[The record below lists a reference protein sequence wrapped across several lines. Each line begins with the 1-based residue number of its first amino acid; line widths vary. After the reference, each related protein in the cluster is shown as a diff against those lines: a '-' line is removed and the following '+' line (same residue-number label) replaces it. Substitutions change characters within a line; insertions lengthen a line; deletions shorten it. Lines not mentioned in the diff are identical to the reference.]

1 MDATLASMVAFVTE
15 TDLASIPP
23 AAVALTKRHLIDSV
37 ACGAGAFRSPTADRI
52 RAAVSGIEEAPGA
65 SAYGIAHRLAPEMAA
80 FVNAS
85 LNRCLD
91 YNDFGPSGHPSDM
104 MPSQLAL
111 AESAGAGG
119 ADLIRGIHV
128 AYEIA
133 TALADAAPIAEID
146 WDMGVYYAVA
156 AAGGMASIL
165 GLGPEATANA
175 ISLAAVPNNPLRVT
189 RSGPASEWRSAATA
203 HACMSALF
211 ATRLARAGITGP
223 PEPFE
228 GRHGVFDTVLD
239 AGPIV
244 LGPMARG
251 AAPGALERGALKK
264 HSACFQAQSGVD
276 AALRLSGQCDAADI
290 ERITVETSH
299 GTWCYVGGGRGDREE
314 RWAPSTREAA
324 DHSLPYMV
332 ANVFLDGRIDLSTYA
347 PDRLAERRWA
357 SLIERI
363 EVRPD
368 PELTDGPQRGMNP
381 ARVTVEL
388 VDGRV
393 LSELS
398 TFPYDARGRS
408 VVSDDDVKEK
418 FDVMTADVLS
428 PGDAAALHD
437 ALTDLESLDDLGV
450 VGRLL
455 RSFGGVPA

>member
-1 MDATLASMVAFVTE
+1 MDATLASMVAFVIE
-15 TDLASIPP
+15 TDLTSIPP
-23 AAVALTKRHLIDSV
+23 AAVALTKRHLIDAV
-37 ACGAGAFRSPTADRI
+37 ACGAGAFRSPTAERI
-52 RAAVSGIEEAPGA
+52 RGAVSGIEEAPGA
-65 SAYGIAHRLAPEMAA
+65 SAYGIPHRLAPEMAA
-80 FVNAS
+80 FVNAA

-111 AESAGAGG
+111 AESTGASG

-146 WDMGVYYAVA
+146 WDMGIYYAVA

-175 ISLAAVPNNPLRVT
+175 IALAAVPNNPLRVT

-211 ATRLARAGITGP
+211 ATRLARAGVTGP
-223 PEPFE
+223 PEPFD
-228 GRHGVFDTVLD
+228 GRHGMFDTVLKP
-239 AGPIV
+239 GPIV
-244 LGPMARG
+244 FGAR
-251 AAPGALERGALKK
+251 PGALERGALKK

-276 AALRLSGQCDAADI
+276 AALRLSRQCDAPDI

-299 GTWCYVGGGRGDREE
+299 GTWSYVGGGRGDREE

-347 PDRLAERRWA
+347 AERLAERRWA
-357 SLIERI
+357 PLIERI

-368 PELTDGPQRGMNP
+368 PELTDGPQRGLNP

-398 TFPYDARGRS
+398 TFPYDESGRS
-408 VVSDDDVKEK
+408 VVSDADVKEK
-418 FDVMTADVLS
+418 FDVMTAEVLT
-428 PGDAAALHD
+428 PGEAAALHE
-437 ALTDLESLDDLGV
+437 ALSDLEALDDLGA

-455 RSFGGVPA
+455 RSFGGVPS